1 MTFNV
6 LEDFSV
12 ETPEGLI
19 NLKQGQIIKLIVDEA
34 IPIIEAGIIKPV
46 KKVAYRVYSN
56 ILEANLWVVDTD
68 EDIKSSRSKGIGAG
82 APIYTQCEIQELKKL
97 PNEDLKE
104 IHMVKEIFL
113 NSIIE
118 EVKKNDE

>member
-6 LEDFSV
+6 LEDFSI
-12 ETPEGLI
+12 ETPEGHI
-19 NLKQGQIIKLIVDEA
+19 NLKQGQIIKMTIDEA

-46 KKVAYRVYSN
+46 KKVVYRVYSK

-68 EDIKSSRSKGIGAG
+68 ADMISLRSKGIGES
-82 APIYTQCEIQELKKL
+82 IYTKREIKELKRV
-97 PNEDLKE
+97 PRENLKE
-104 IHMVKEIFL
+104 IHMVKAIFL

-118 EVKKNDE
+118 EVKKID